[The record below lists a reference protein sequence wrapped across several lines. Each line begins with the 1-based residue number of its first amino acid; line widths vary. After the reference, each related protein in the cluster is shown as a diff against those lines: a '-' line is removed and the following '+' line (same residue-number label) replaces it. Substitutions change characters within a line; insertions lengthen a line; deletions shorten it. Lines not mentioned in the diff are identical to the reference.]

1 MQSKPINNGS
11 TALILTGGGARAAYQ
26 IGVLKAV
33 TELLPKKTNN
43 PFSIISGTSAGAINA
58 AAIGASA
65 NNFRLA
71 IKKVERLWANL
82 EVQQVYKCGP
92 FDILRS
98 VLRLAASLLH
108 NGVGMTRP
116 LALLNTEPLKQLLE
130 ESINFKNLQLR
141 IDNGHLNAIGITA
154 SSYTNGESI
163 TFYQSNN
170 SVQPWS
176 RARRKG
182 VATSIMVEHLLASSA
197 IPAILPSAKINGHY
211 YGDGALRQVS
221 PLSPALRMGAERIMV
236 IGVSGN
242 STANSN
248 QLGPTHSPSLA
259 QMVGHVFNSAFIDAL
274 DNDLLQLERVNELV
288 GMLENENPKHNYKTQ
303 KRVNLLCIQPSFDFD
318 LLAEKHIKNMPFGMR
333 RILKMTG
340 ASDGGGS
347 LASYLMFDGNF
358 CRELISNGYKD
369 AMDQKEL
376 IKDFFYPSDINI

>member
-1 MQSKPINNGS
+1 MQSKPIHNGN

-33 TELLPKKTNN
+33 AELLPKRTNN

-65 NNFRLA
+65 NNFCLA
-71 IKKVERLWANL
+71 VKKVERLWANL

-92 FDILRS
+92 FDFLYSAI
-98 VLRLAASLLH
+98 RLVGSLLH
-108 NGVGMTRP
+108 HGVGMTRP
-116 LALLNTEPLKQLLE
+116 LALLNTAPLRQLLE

-154 SSYTNGESI
+154 SSYTTGESV

-170 SVQPWS
+170 SVQPWY

-182 VATSIMVEHLLASSA
+182 VAASIMVDHLLASSA
-197 IPAILPSAKINGHY
+197 IPAILPAAKINNHY
-211 YGDGALRQVS
+211 YGDGALRQLS
-221 PLSPALRMGAERIMV
+221 PISPALRMGAERIMV

-242 STANSN
+242 SSTKSD
-248 QLGPTHSPSLA
+248 QPIPTHSPSLA

-288 GMLENENPKHNYKTQ
+288 GMLENENPKHSYVTQ
-303 KRVNLLCIQPSFDFD
+303 KRVDLLCIQPSFDFD
-318 LLAEKHIKNMPFGMR
+318 QLAEKHIKNMPFGMR

-358 CRELISNGYKD
+358 CQELINNGYQD
-369 AMDQKEL
+369 AMEQRQL
-376 IKDFFYPSDINI
+376 IENFFYPKDISV

>member
-33 TELLPKKTNN
+33 TELLPKRTNN

-58 AAIGASA
+58 TAIGASA

-92 FDILRS
+92 FDILHS

-130 ESINFKNLQLR
+130 QSINFKNLQLR
-141 IDNGHLNAIGITA
+141 IDKGHLNAIGITA

-197 IPAILPSAKINGHY
+197 IPAILPSTKINGHY

-242 STANSN
+242 SSADND
-248 QLGPTHSPSLA
+248 QPEPTHSPSLA

-288 GMLENENPKHNYKTQ
+288 GMLENENPKHNYITQ

-318 LLAEKHIKNMPFGMR
+318 LLAEKHISNMPFGMR
-333 RILKMTG
+333 KILKMTG

-369 AMDQKEL
+369 AMEQQQL
-376 IKDFFYPSDINI
+376 IKDFFYPCDIDI

>member
-1 MQSKPINNGS
+1 MQSKPINNGN

-33 TELLPKKTNN
+33 AELLPKQTNN

-71 IKKVERLWANL
+71 IKKVERLWSGL
-82 EVQQVYKCGP
+82 QVQQVYKCGP
-92 FDILRS
+92 FDFLYSII
-98 VLRLAASLLH
+98 RLAGSLLH

-116 LALLNTEPLKQLLE
+116 LALLNTEPLRQLLE

-154 SSYTNGESI
+154 SSYTNGESV

-170 SVQPWS
+170 SVQPWN
-176 RARRKG
+176 RARRRG
-182 VATSIMVEHLLASSA
+182 VSTSIMVDHLLASSA
-197 IPAILPSAKINGHY
+197 IPAILPSTKINDHY

-221 PLSPALRMGAERIMV
+221 PISPALRMGAERIMV
-236 IGVSGN
+236 VGVSGN
-242 STANSN
+242 STSKDDQPA
-248 QLGPTHSPSLA
+248 PTHSPSLA
-259 QMVGHVFNSAFIDAL
+259 QMVGHVFNSAFIDAM
-274 DNDLLQLERVNELV
+274 DNDLFQLERVNELV
-288 GMLENENPKHNYKTQ
+288 GMLENENPKHNYSTQ
-303 KRVNLLCIQPSFDFD
+303 KRIDLLCIQPSFDFD
-318 LLAEKHIKNMPFGMR
+318 LLAEKHIENMPFGMR
-333 RILKMTG
+333 KILKMTG
-340 ASDGGGS
+340 ANDGGGS
-347 LASYLMFDGNF
+347 LASYIMFDGNF

-376 IKDFFYPSDINI
+376 IENFFYPKDISI

>member
-1 MQSKPINNGS
+1 MQSKPIHQGN

-33 TELLPKKTNN
+33 AELLPKRTNN

-58 AAIGASA
+58 TAIGASA
-65 NNFRLA
+65 NNFSLA
-71 IKKVERLWANL
+71 VKKVERLWANL

-92 FDILRS
+92 FDFFYS
-98 VLRLAASLLH
+98 VIRLVGSLLH

-116 LALLNTEPLKQLLE
+116 LALLNSDPLRQLLV

-154 SSYTNGESI
+154 SSYTNGESV
-163 TFYQSNN
+163 TFYQSND

-182 VATSIMVEHLLASSA
+182 VATSIMVDHLLASSA
-197 IPAILPSAKINGHY
+197 IPAILPSAKINSHY

-221 PLSPALRMGAERIMV
+221 PISPALRMGAERIMV

-242 STANSN
+242 SSTKID
-248 QLGPTHSPSLA
+248 QPIPTHSPSLA

-288 GMLENENPKHNYKTQ
+288 GMLENENPKHNYSTQ
-303 KRVNLLCIQPSFDFD
+303 KRVDLLCIQPSFDFD
-318 LLAEKHIKNMPFGMR
+318 KLAEKHIKNMPFGMR

-340 ASDGGGS
+340 ASNGSGS

-369 AMDQKEL
+369 AMEQKEL
-376 IKDFFYPSDINI
+376 IEDFFYPKDISV

>member
-1 MQSKPINNGS
+1 MQSKAINNGN

-33 TELLPKKTNN
+33 TELLPKQTNN

-58 AAIGASA
+58 AAIGSSA

-92 FDILRS
+92 FDMLLSI
-98 VLRLAASLLH
+98 LRLAASLFH

-130 ESINFKNLQLR
+130 GSINFKNLQLR

-163 TFYQSNN
+163 TFYQSNS
-170 SVQPWS
+170 SVKPWS

-182 VATSIMVEHLLASSA
+182 VPCSIMVEHLLASAA
-197 IPAILPSAKINGHY
+197 IPAILPSTKIRGHY

-221 PLSPALRMGAERIMV
+221 PLSPALRMGAEKIMV

-242 STANSN
+242 STLSSN
-248 QLGPTHSPSLA
+248 QSAPTHSPSLA

-288 GMLENENPKHNYKTQ
+288 GMLENENPKHNYSTQ

-318 LLAEKHIKNMPFGMR
+318 LLAEKHVQSLPFGMR

-340 ASDGGGS
+340 ASGGGGS
-347 LASYLMFDGNF
+347 LASYLMFDGKF
-358 CRELISNGYKD
+358 CRELINNGYQD
-369 AMDQKEL
+369 AMDQQDL
-376 IKDFFYPSDINI
+376 IKDFFYPSDVNL